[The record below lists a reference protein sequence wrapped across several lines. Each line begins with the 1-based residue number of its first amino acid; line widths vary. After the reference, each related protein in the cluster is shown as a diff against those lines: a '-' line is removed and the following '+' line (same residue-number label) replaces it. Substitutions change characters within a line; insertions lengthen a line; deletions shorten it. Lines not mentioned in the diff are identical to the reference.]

1 MPCDYQL
8 RIEYTAAGNLAP
20 MNQRPAVSMPL
31 ATCEVA
37 RGDETN
43 GKIVLRRA
51 RKRKARTMTER
62 KGEVDGGVDGYANPA
77 TGLVNK

>member
-8 RIEYTAAGNLAP
+8 RIECIAAGNLAP

-31 ATCEVA
+31 ATYEVA

-43 GKIVLRRA
+43 GKIVL
-51 RKRKARTMTER
+51 
-62 KGEVDGGVDGYANPA
+62 
-77 TGLVNK
+77 